1 MKSPR
6 AINNKDAWTSVRE
19 KVGPFYRQAYSLHGV
34 RTAQYEARRR
44 NEEAFVGSMCS
55 FVAWF
60 GS

>member
-1 MKSPR
+1 M
-6 AINNKDAWTSVRE
+6 RE
-19 KVGPFYRQAYSLHGV
+19 KVGPFYWQAYSLHGV